1 MEVGR
6 RLTYWLKVVVMWFTL
21 PNTLVFFLPN
31 HGSLQLG
38 NTLSQREAT
47 GRTKKSGVVVDGELL
62 HLLEYIVMFEVVVVF
77 NIVRRQLWMLW

>member
-1 MEVGR
+1 MEVGW

-38 NTLSQREAT
+38 YTLSQREAT

-62 HLLEYIVMFEVVVVF
+62 HLLEYIVMLEVVVVF
-77 NIVRRQLWMLW
+77 GIVRRQMWLLW